1 MTPEHSTRV
10 PAREPAPPR
19 QAEARSARPA
29 SRAASTLL
37 GDYAV
42 VIFLL
47 LLIVGFSIALPDL
60 FPTSRNAEAMLSDQA
75 VPGMLALAV
84 LLPLSVGEFDLSVGA
99 VLGFVSIFMAWST
112 SNGMAFELALVL
124 GLLIGLVVGAV
135 NAFLVV
141 KVRVSAFIATLGVGT
156 VLSGGNLLL
165 TNGAV
170 LFEGVDPGLLDFSRT
185 ELLGLPLVFW
195 YFLAGAFVLWYLLE
209 HTPYGRYLQ
218 ATGLGRGAARLAGVR
233 TDRYM
238 VSAFLLAG
246 LIAAFAG
253 IMQTGRVGSAPPNIG
268 PEFLLPAY
276 AAAFLGAATIKRGRF
291 NVWGTVTGVFVLAV
305 GVSGLGLLGAP
316 FWVSPVFNGVALLV
330 AVSFAV
336 IVSNR
341 GREVGP
347 SV

>member
-1 MTPEHSTRV
+1 MNVEHTRRPNTESPTGHEADTP
-10 PAREPAPPR
+10 PPEKR
-19 QAEARSARPA
+19 H
-29 SRAASTLL
+29 RAVGVLL

-42 VIFLL
+42 VVFLL
-47 LLIVGFSIALPDL
+47 LLVLSFSIALPDL
-60 FPTSRNAEAMLSDQA
+60 FPTARNAEAVLTDQA

-84 LLPLSVGEFDLSVGA
+84 ILPLSVGEFDLSVGA
-99 VLGFVSIFMAWST
+99 VLGFVSVFMAWST
-112 SNGMAFELALVL
+112 SNGMAFEIALPL
-124 GLLIGLVVGAV
+124 GLLIGAVVGGL

-165 TNGAV
+165 TDGAV
-170 LFEGVDPGLLDFSRT
+170 LFEGVDPGLLDFARRDV
-185 ELLGLPLVFW
+185 LGIPLVFW
-195 YFLAGAFVLWYLLE
+195 YFLAGALMLWYLLE

-218 ATGLGRGAARLAGVR
+218 ATGLGRGASRLAGVP

-238 VSAFLLAG
+238 ASAFVLAG
-246 LIAAFAG
+246 IIAAFAG
-253 IMQTGRVGSAPPNIG
+253 IMQTGRVGSAPPTVG

-305 GVSGLGLLGAP
+305 GVSGLALLGAP
-316 FWVSPVFNGVALLV
+316 FWVNPVFNGLALLI